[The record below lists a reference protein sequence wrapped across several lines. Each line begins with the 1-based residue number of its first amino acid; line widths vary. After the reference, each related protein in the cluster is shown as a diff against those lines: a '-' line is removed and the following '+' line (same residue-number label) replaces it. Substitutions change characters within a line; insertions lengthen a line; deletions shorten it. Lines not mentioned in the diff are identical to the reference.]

1 MSIYILLTTP
11 MCIELGTITTFI
23 YLATWCSIIY
33 YISNTEG
40 SHRVLKIIAII
51 AVNAIVLCI
60 HLNNDCHVNYLKTGA
75 ATEATLL
82 LLLCHVSGNS
92 LDTPGYSPGSP
103 GSTGDSRTTQT
114 TGNHTTETG
123 SMEKRTGSKKNET
136 TGEN

>member
-51 AVNAIVLCI
+51 AANAIVLCI
-60 HLNNDCHVNYLKTGA
+60 HLNTDCHVNYLKTGA

-92 LDTPGYSPGSP
+92 IGTP
-103 GSTGDSRTTQT
+103 GSTGHSRTTQT
-114 TGNHTTETG
+114 AENHTTETR
-123 SMEKRTGSKKNET
+123 SVEERTGSKKNET
-136 TGEN
+136 TREN

>member
-1 MSIYILLTTP
+1 

-51 AVNAIVLCI
+51 TANAIILCI
-60 HLNNDCHVNYLKTGA
+60 HLNTNCHVNYIKTGA
-75 ATEATLL
+75 ATEAVLI

-92 LDTPGYSPGSP
+92 IDTPRYSPGH
-103 GSTGDSRTTQT
+103 SRTTQT

-123 SMEKRTGSKKNET
+123 SMEERTGSKKNET